1 MKPLLLFLALLAP
14 LAAAG
19 AEWLAVPAPRSAD
32 LYYYDAS
39 KLVIEGDE
47 ATYWKKVLFKTPQ
60 PVKGLAAASGLFR
73 EQIHCRDHTLKP
85 LSYLLQAADGAV
97 IEYTE
102 TKDAIAAP
110 IIPESIGDLF
120 EQTLCPLVRQKQEEA
135 KRKAEEAA
143 AKAKTPPPEAAK
155 SPEAKPAPPAA
166 ATPAPATPPAPE
178 KAKASQ
184 PGL

>member
-1 MKPLLLFLALLAP
+1 MKPVLLFLFLLAP

-19 AEWLAVPAPRSAD
+19 AEWLAVPAPRSTD

-60 PVKGLAAASGLFR
+60 PVKGLAAVSGLFR

-102 TKDAIAAP
+102 TKDASAAP

-135 KRKAEEAA
+135 QRKVEEAA
-143 AKAKTPPPEAAK
+143 AKAPPTEAAK
-155 SPEAKPAPPAA
+155 PQEAKPTPPAA
-166 ATPAPATPPAPE
+166 ATPVPTAPPAPE
-178 KAKASQ
+178 QAKAPQ